1 MDLTKA
7 YDKVNRELLWK
18 IPRRLGIPERLVNLI
33 TSFHEGAFAQAQV
46 NGVLSSPFPLQRGLK
61 QGSVLSPILFNIFF
75 GALIRA
81 FEAECIQKEAT
92 SSQVLGAHIKYN
104 LTDRFMSPTTLKNPL
119 APGVLTHILY
129 DILYADDCVIFA
141 SSEEGL
147 QTMMESFDRIS
158 KEFGMEI
165 AIKKTQVLC
174 NKFLPR
180 PREQVREPPPPAHAV
195 LITIKDGPAYRLRKR
210 ITRQK
215 TPAVKDTRPQIAIG
229 GKILEVVTQFKYL
242 GCQDSSTA
250 SLTAEIIKRKMAMIS
265 AFGKYRG
272 RTLANPPWNPAP
284 AWNSLRPLSYQ
295 TQHTAV
301 RHGHIRSRK
310 SRDWSGHTCVNFELH
325 YS

>member
-1 MDLTKA
+1 
-7 YDKVNRELLWK
+7 
-18 IPRRLGIPERLVNLI
+18 
-33 TSFHEGAFAQAQV
+33 
-46 NGVLSSPFPLQRGLK
+46 
-61 QGSVLSPILFNIFF
+61 
-75 GALIRA
+75 
-81 FEAECIQKEAT
+81 
-92 SSQVLGAHIKYN
+92 
-104 LTDRFMSPTTLKNPL
+104 
-119 APGVLTHILY
+119 
-129 DILYADDCVIFA
+129 
-141 SSEEGL
+141 
-147 QTMMESFDRIS
+147 MMESFDRIS
-158 KEFGMEI
+158 TEFGMEI

-180 PREQVREPPPPAHAV
+180 SREQVREPPSQAHAV
-195 LITIKDGPAYRLRKR
+195 LITLKDGPTYRLRKR
-210 ITRQK
+210 ITRHK

-229 GKILEVVTQFKYL
+229 GKVLEVVTQFKYL

-310 SRDWSGHTCVNFELH
+310 SRDWSGHTFVNSKLH